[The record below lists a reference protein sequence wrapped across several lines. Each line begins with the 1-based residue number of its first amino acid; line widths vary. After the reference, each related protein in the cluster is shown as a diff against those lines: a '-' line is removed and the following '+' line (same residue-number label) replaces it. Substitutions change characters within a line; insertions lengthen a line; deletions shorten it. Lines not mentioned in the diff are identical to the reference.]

1 MLEPRRRQKQ
11 VEALAD
17 GCRGRYSAGMTIT
30 EIIEQAMKLSNHD
43 KLQVVRALQSV
54 VVDEDEDDDP
64 EYLAAIDEAVKE
76 ADEGL
81 GLDPDVVFAELRA
94 TLEKMRRS

>member
-1 MLEPRRRQKQ
+1 
-11 VEALAD
+11 
-17 GCRGRYSAGMTIT
+17 MTIT

-94 TLEKMRRS
+94 SLEKMRRS

>member
-1 MLEPRRRQKQ
+1 
-11 VEALAD
+11 
-17 GCRGRYSAGMTIT
+17 MTIT

-54 VVDEDEDDDP
+54 VVDEAEDEEDDP